1 MAEGNKRTQA
11 TRLRKEH
18 SQWRDE
24 QFASKAGFF
33 PVFYDLKDYLN
44 HLSSGGIS
52 LFIYLGLHSNNQTGE
67 CYHDLKRIAKYFN
80 KSTRTISTWFK
91 ELEDAGLIEK
101 LQLEPNTVAHTFI
114 RPYSKRTR
122 TERDNDK

>member
-1 MAEGNKRTQA
+1 MVEENKRTKA

-24 QFASKAGFF
+24 QFANKSGFF
-33 PVFYDLKDYLN
+33 PVFYDLKNYLN
-44 HLSSGGIS
+44 HLSSGSIS

-80 KSTRTISTWFK
+80 KSTRTVSTWFK
-91 ELEDAGLIEK
+91 ELEDIGLIEK
-101 LQLEPNTVAHTFI
+101 FQLEPNKVAHTFI
-114 RPYSKRTR
+114 RPYSKHIRV
-122 TERDNDK
+122 EEEHDK